1 MSQIPV
7 PANVLAPVYAT
18 RFTRALIRERL
29 ADEIE
34 AAL

>member
-18 RFTRALIRERL
+18 RFPVTSSRHQPRA
-29 ADEIE
+29 E